1 MAGLE
6 GDGFGRPLG
15 MGRVRAAAELIVGT
29 EPDAVPRARWLVRSA
44 LSGVH
49 PEVAADAELV
59 VSELV
64 TNAALHGEA
73 PITVRVFLDGWVRVE
88 VEDAR
93 RAAPIVPRKNT
104 EAMTGRGLAMVA
116 ALSSGWGMGLAA
128 GGGKVVWAELGRNG
142 ARSEQASQPEVDI
155 EALLAAWSEIEPGA
169 GTYSVRLGAVST
181 ELLLSAKAHIDN
193 VVRELTLLRE
203 GEASSGVE
211 LAPEIVALIQ
221 TVTVDFADARA
232 EIKRQATSAAARGE
246 LITNLE
252 LHLTPA
258 AADAGERY
266 LAALDEA
273 DRYARSAHLLTL
285 APPPVHRIF
294 RRWYVQS
301 IVDQLRALSR
311 REEPVPPRPFQV
323 VLTEEVTKLADA
335 ADALSRLALLQKVT
349 GELADAISAQE
360 MSQIVVDNAVQFL
373 GVETARVRLLTDDAT
388 LRSVARRGWGDGEPE
403 RFPEYP
409 LSADLPGAEAARTG
423 RPVYMRSLVDTFD
436 RHPALADHYRT
447 GRSAH
452 VMPLVVGDQVLG
464 LLSLTFLSGKLTDD
478 AEVAVVE
485 SLADALAQ
493 GLKRAQL
500 AASDAEKR
508 ETLSLLADAT
518 QIMVTAREP
527 SDVLERLVSLAVP
540 RLGDWCTVYLAE
552 GPVLRRAAM
561 AIDGQPSLAKRL
573 KAFSL
578 SLAPDSPHARAF
590 RTGET
595 QLIPEGAGCM
605 LQSFYPG
612 LDFSAIGGDPGS
624 ATGICVPIN
633 LRGERIGVIGLTFV
647 NSNRKVTP
655 HVVEALSGLRDRAAI
670 AFDSA
675 RRWSEQRQ
683 VVRTLVEALLPGQ
696 PPRVEGMVFS
706 ARYLPAGGD
715 VAGDWWEA
723 QIMPDGTVLVG
734 LGDAAGH
741 GLAAVSLMS
750 ELRHGARA
758 LALVEPSPAALLAD
772 LNLHLT
778 GVDAGFAPAVYG
790 RLQPT
795 TGELRWAIAGHVP
808 PLHVTSESKVSLL
821 DEGAGPPLG
830 VPSTEPGHD
839 RLIRLGPGETLV
851 FYSDGLVE
859 SRWAQ
864 LDEGIRRLARTVAAH
879 ADEDVE
885 TLADSLVAA
894 HCVSRVDDC
903 CLLLLRRNMD

>member
-1 MAGLE
+1 
-6 GDGFGRPLG
+6 
-15 MGRVRAAAELIVGT
+15 
-29 EPDAVPRARWLVRSA
+29 
-44 LSGVH
+44 
-49 PEVAADAELV
+49 VAADAELV
-59 VSELV
+59 MGELV

-73 PITVRVFLDGWVRVE
+73 PITVRVLLDGWVRVE

-116 ALSSGWGMGLAA
+116 ALSSGWGMELAA

-142 ARSEQASQPEVDI
+142 ARPEQASQPEVDI
-155 EALLAAWSEIEPGA
+155 EVLMAAWSESEPGA

-211 LAPEIVALIQ
+211 LAPEMMALIQ

-273 DRYARSAHLLTL
+273 DRHARSAHLLTL
-285 APPPVHRIF
+285 APPPVHRMF

-301 IVDQLRALSR
+301 IVDQLRAPSR
-311 REEPVPPRPFQV
+311 REEPVSPRPFQV

-335 ADALSRLALLQKVT
+335 ADALARLALLQKVT

-360 MSQIVVDNAVQFL
+360 MSQIMVDNAVQFL
-373 GVETARVRLLTDDAT
+373 GVESARVRLLTEDAT
-388 LRSVARRGWGDGEPE
+388 LRSVARKGWGDDVPE

-436 RHPALADHYRT
+436 RHPGLAGHYRA

-464 LLSLTFLSGKLTDD
+464 LLSLTFLSGELTDD
-478 AEVAVVE
+478 AEVAVVK

-527 SDVLERLVSLAVP
+527 SDVLERLVSLVVP

-561 AIDGQPSLAKRL
+561 AIDGQPALAQRL
-573 KAFSL
+573 KALPL

-595 QLIPEGAGCM
+595 QLIPEGAGYM
-605 LQSFYPG
+605 LQSLYSG

-675 RRWSEQRQ
+675 RRWSAQRQ
-683 VVRTLVEALLPGQ
+683 VVRTLVEALLPEQ

-741 GLAAVSLMS
+741 GLAAVSQMS

-758 LALVEPSPAALLAD
+758 LALVEPSPAVLLAD

-778 GVDAGFAPAVYG
+778 GADAGFATAVYG
-790 RLQPT
+790 RLQPS

-808 PLHVTSESKVSLL
+808 PLHVTSEGKVSVL
-821 DEGAGPPLG
+821 DEGGGPPLG
-830 VPSTEPGHD
+830 VPSAEPGHD

-851 FYSDGLVE
+851 FYSDGVVE
-859 SRWAQ
+859 SRYAE

-903 CLLLLRRNMD
+903 CLLLLRRSMD

>member
-1 MAGLE
+1 
-6 GDGFGRPLG
+6 
-15 MGRVRAAAELIVGT
+15 
-29 EPDAVPRARWLVRSA
+29 
-44 LSGVH
+44 
-49 PEVAADAELV
+49 VAADAELV
-59 VSELV
+59 MSELV

-73 PITVRVFLDGWVRVE
+73 PITVRVLLDGWVRVE

-116 ALSSGWGMGLAA
+116 ALSSGWGMELAA

-142 ARSEQASQPEVDI
+142 ARPEQASQPEVDI
-155 EALLAAWSEIEPGA
+155 EALMAAWSESEPGA

-181 ELLLSAKAHIDN
+181 ELLLSAKARIDN

-211 LAPEIVALIQ
+211 LAPEMMALIQ

-285 APPPVHRIF
+285 APPPVHRMF

-301 IVDQLRALSR
+301 IVAQLRALSR
-311 REEPVPPRPFQV
+311 REEPVSPRPFQV

-335 ADALSRLALLQKVT
+335 ADALARLALLQKVT

-360 MSQIVVDNAVQFL
+360 MSQIMVDNAVQFL
-373 GVETARVRLLTDDAT
+373 GVESARVRLLTEDAT
-388 LRSVARRGWGDGEPE
+388 LRSVARKGWGDDVPE

-436 RHPALADHYRT
+436 RHPGLAGHYRA

-464 LLSLTFLSGKLTDD
+464 LLSLTFLSGELTDD
-478 AEVAVVE
+478 AEVAVVK

-527 SDVLERLVSLAVP
+527 SDVLERLVSLVVP

-561 AIDGQPSLAKRL
+561 AIDGQPALAQRL
-573 KAFSL
+573 KALPL

-595 QLIPEGAGCM
+595 QLIPEGAGYM
-605 LQSFYPG
+605 LQSLYSG

-675 RRWSEQRQ
+675 RRWSAQRQ
-683 VVRTLVEALLPGQ
+683 VVRTLVEALLPEQ

-723 QIMPDGTVLVG
+723 QVMPDGTVLVG

-741 GLAAVSLMS
+741 GLAAVSQMS

-758 LALVEPSPAALLAD
+758 LALVEPSPAVLLAD

-778 GVDAGFAPAVYG
+778 GADAGFATAVYG
-790 RLQPT
+790 RLQPS

-808 PLHVTSESKVSLL
+808 PLHVTSEGKVSVL
-821 DEGAGPPLG
+821 DEGGGPPLG
-830 VPSTEPGHD
+830 VPSAEPGHD

-851 FYSDGLVE
+851 FYSDGVVE
-859 SRWAQ
+859 SRYAE
-864 LDEGIRRLARTVAAH
+864 LDEGIRHLARTVAAH

>member
-1 MAGLE
+1 
-6 GDGFGRPLG
+6 
-15 MGRVRAAAELIVGT
+15 MGRVRAVAELTVGT
-29 EPDAVPRARWLVRSA
+29 EPDAVPRARRLVRSA

-64 TNAALHGEA
+64 TNAALHGEP
-73 PITVRVFLDGWVRVE
+73 PITVRVLLDGWVRVE

-104 EAMTGRGLAMVA
+104 ETMTGRGLAMVA
-116 ALSSGWGMGLAA
+116 ALSSGWGMELAA
-128 GGGKVVWAELGRNG
+128 GGGKVVWAELGRDD
-142 ARSEQASQPEVDI
+142 ARLEQASRPEVDI
-155 EALLAAWSEIEPGA
+155 EALMAAWSDNEQGA
-169 GTYSVRLGAVST
+169 GTYSVRLGTVST

-193 VVRELTLLRE
+193 VVRELTLMRE

-211 LAPEIVALIQ
+211 LAPEMVALIQ

-252 LHLTPA
+252 LHLPAA

-266 LAALDEA
+266 LSALDEA
-273 DRYARSAHLLTL
+273 DRYARSEHLLTL

-301 IVDQLRALSR
+301 IVDQLRALAR
-311 REEPVPPRPFQV
+311 REEPLPPRPFQV

-335 ADALSRLALLQKVT
+335 ADALARLALLQKVT
-349 GELADAISAQE
+349 GELADAVTAEE
-360 MSQIVVDNAVQFL
+360 MSQIMVDNAVQFL
-373 GVETARVRLLTDDAT
+373 GVESARVRLITEDAT
-388 LRSVARRGWGDGEPE
+388 LRSVARRGWGDDVPE

-436 RHPALADHYRT
+436 RHPALAGHYRA

-464 LLSLTFLSGKLTDD
+464 LLSLTFLSGKLTDE
-478 AEVAVVE
+478 AEVTVVE

-493 GLKRAQL
+493 GLRRAQL

-540 RLGDWCTVYLAE
+540 RLGDWCTVYLAD

-561 AIDGQPSLAKRL
+561 AIDGQPALAQRL
-573 KAFSL
+573 KALPL
-578 SLAPDSPHARAF
+578 SLATDSPHARAF
-590 RTGET
+590 RTGQT
-595 QLIPEGAGCM
+595 QLIPEGTGYV
-605 LQSFYPG
+605 LQSLYPG
-612 LDFSAIGGDPGS
+612 LDFSALGGDPGS
-624 ATGICVPIN
+624 ATGICVPIE

-675 RRWSEQRQ
+675 RRWSAQRQ
-683 VVRTLVEALLPGQ
+683 LVRTLVEALLPEQ
-696 PPRVEGMVFS
+696 PPRVEGMDFS

-723 QIMPDGTVLVG
+723 QVMPDGTVLVG

-741 GLAAVSLMS
+741 GLSAVSMMS
-750 ELRHGARA
+750 ELRHGPAWPSWNRARRR
-758 LALVEPSPAALLAD
+758 SW
-772 LNLHLT
+772 
-778 GVDAGFAPAVYG
+778 
-790 RLQPT
+790 PT
-795 TGELRWAIAGHVP
+795 S
-808 PLHVTSESKVSLL
+808 TS
-821 DEGAGPPLG
+821 
-830 VPSTEPGHD
+830 
-839 RLIRLGPGETLV
+839 I
-851 FYSDGLVE
+851 
-859 SRWAQ
+859 
-864 LDEGIRRLARTVAAH
+864 
-879 ADEDVE
+879 
-885 TLADSLVAA
+885 
-894 HCVSRVDDC
+894 
-903 CLLLLRRNMD
+903 